1 MNPLRRAAQRLE
13 QKQYTTAQL
22 LPAHRSGQPIFKD
35 WDADKAISD
44 GFRASEVVYR
54 CIQIRAKA
62 IASLG
67 WYVETVDAEGEWE
80 RLPYAKSP
88 IEQLLR
94 RPNPFMSGQTLWT
107 RLIQHRDLDGNALWT
122 KIRLGDGPPVELWPV
137 QTRPLTPIPTRSMF
151 IARYEY
157 RDSEEPKYLEAKN
170 VVHFMEPDPENP
182 YWGMPPLRSVARSV
196 DTMVEAIRWN
206 KATLSNRAIPELAF
220 HTDQPLNMEEWEQA
234 RNEVALNY
242 SGVDNARMPI
252 VTGGG
257 MEATIINWKPAEM
270 DFINSLHHY
279 REAIANTYGVPL
291 PVLGVMRDATL
302 ANLGESRKQMWEDTL
317 IPLADDLKGD
327 LNLQLLP
334 EFYDPDKYRICYDT
348 SSVQV
353 LREDFGSKCDQ
364 YAKLVESGV
373 SPNAARKRLEMD
385 LDDEEGGDTSF
396 IKATLVPLAMAG
408 DLAAESL
415 RATQAGTEN
424 TEAQTETTL
433 NPPKDPNK
441 PKPAAA

>member
-1 MNPLRRAAQRLE
+1 MTTER
-13 QKQYTTAQL
+13 KQYTAAQL
-22 LPAHRSGQPIFKD
+22 LPAYQNNRPLFKD
-35 WDADKAISD
+35 WNWDTAIRD

-62 IASLG
+62 IASLP
-67 WYVETVDAEGEWE
+67 WYVETIGEDGEWE
-80 RLPYAKSP
+80 RLPYDQSP

-107 RLIQHRDLDGNALWT
+107 RLIQHRDLDGNGLWS
-122 KIRLGDGPPVELWPV
+122 KVRVRGMVVELWPI
-137 QTRPLTPIPTRSMF
+137 QTRPLSPVPTRSMF

-157 RDSEEPKYLEAKN
+157 RDDNEEPKYFDAKN

-182 YWGMPPLRSVARSV
+182 YWGMPPLRAVSRSV
-196 DTMVEAIRWN
+196 DTMVEAVRWN
-206 KATLSNRAIPELAF
+206 KSTLSNRAIPELAF

-234 RNEVALNY
+234 RHEVALNY
-242 SGVDNARMPI
+242 AGVDNARMPI

-270 DFINSLHHY
+270 DFIDSLHHY

-317 IPLADDLKGD
+317 IPLADDIRGD
-327 LNLQLLP
+327 LNVQLLP
-334 EFYDPDKYRICYDT
+334 EFHDADKYRICYDT
-348 SSVQV
+348 SGVTV
-353 LREDFGSKCDQ
+353 LREDFGAKCDQ
-364 YAKLVESGV
+364 YAKLVENGV

-385 LDDEEGGDTSF
+385 LEDEEGGDVPLV
-396 IKATLVPLAMAG
+396 KATLIPLAMVGEVADQQLRMG
-408 DLAAESL
+408 EAQIES
-415 RATQAGTEN
+415 TEAGTE
-424 TEAQTETTL
+424 ATL

-441 PKPAAA
+441 QPKPKAA